1 MRRAGQGQA
10 ELRQLLPVGILP
22 LAHVDPK
29 ARLGA
34 EEQPQHLHG
43 SPLPAGRGEQL
54 LQCPSPPALR
64 TVTPLLPPAPFSQ
77 ALHPLWGLSQFL
89 CAALHPPY
97 LPSVSCPG
105 VPRSH
110 AFCFTSSPLRCS
122 RFVPAAPGL
131 ARGFVPSAVGAGV
144 LPVPSRCG
152 EGSSGVP
159 RLLRCSP
166 CAVPRPPP
174 GLFKE

>member
-34 EEQPQHLHG
+34 EEQPQRLHG
-43 SPLPAGRGEQL
+43 SPLPPGRGEQL

-64 TVTPLLPPAPFSQ
+64 TVTPCSPQHPSARPSPSLGAEPVPVCSPA
-77 ALHPLWGLSQFL
+77 
-89 CAALHPPY
+89 CPPY

-105 VPRSH
+105 VPGLMRSASLH
-110 AFCFTSSPLRCS
+110 LLSD
-122 RFVPAAPGL
+122 APGL
-131 ARGFVPSAVGAGV
+131 SLQLRGW
-144 LPVPSRCG
+144 
-152 EGSSGVP
+152 
-159 RLLRCSP
+159 
-166 CAVPRPPP
+166 
-174 GLFKE
+174 